1 VVTNATFLK
10 LRSIGKIARFA
21 ITFAV
26 AIFLVAC
33 SALLGLTDPTLDNSI
48 GEDGATDGPL
58 ADGAAGDGNSEA
70 ASSCPGINLAS
81 DPKNCG
87 ACAHDCLGGA
97 CTAGACQPVLIVND
111 TRIAPR
117 YMVEDSTTLY
127 FSNAR
132 SDTLISSVAKVDKS
146 GIDGSAPAQVLGNF
160 GDPDG
165 GNSKIIYPYQVSL
178 SASDLYVALT
188 ADEYTGNTY
197 LGGIAKCSTSTCPA
211 DVADNLYIP
220 KIDSYAVFSD
230 GTLIAYGYSDL
241 LDGGLGSQQNEA
253 RIYFPT
259 GNTTTTLVNVGGA
272 STVNFVIIDGSTV
285 YIAASD
291 GIYTTDETGNAG
303 PKLATVD
310 AEQMVVSNGVVY
322 FISLPSA
329 GAASIQSVPTAG
341 GAAPKILASGTYLD
355 TPTALAIDD
364 NYLYIADEGDLNVQT
379 DGHIYRCPISGC
391 PSDGGTP
398 TILSTGASDGNN
410 ARALVASDKDALY
423 WGNRYGQIWKLAK

>member
-1 VVTNATFLK
+1 MKSATFVS
-10 LRSIGKIARFA
+10 LRSVGKLARFA
-21 ITFAV
+21 IALSI

-48 GEDGATDGPL
+48 GDSGGSDGPIG
-58 ADGAAGDGNSEA
+58 DGAAGDGNSEA
-70 ASSCPGINLAS
+70 ASSCPGINIAT

-87 ACAHDCLGGA
+87 ACVHDCLGGA
-97 CTAGACQPVLIVND
+97 CNAGACQPVLIVND

-117 YMVEDSTTLY
+117 YMIEDSTTLY

-132 SDTLISSVAKVDKS
+132 SDTLISSIAKVAKS

-165 GNSKIIYPYQVSL
+165 GNTKIIYPYQVSL
-178 SASDLYVALT
+178 SATDLYVALT
-188 ADEYTGNTY
+188 ADEYIGNDY
-197 LGGIAKCSTSTCPA
+197 LGGIAKCSTTTCPA

-220 KIDSYAVFSD
+220 QIDSYAVFSD
-230 GTLIAYGYSDL
+230 GTQIAYGYSDL

-253 RIYFPT
+253 RVYFPT
-259 GNTTTTLVNVGGA
+259 GNTTTTLVNVGA
-272 STVNFVIIDGSTV
+272 AATVNFVVIDGPTI
-285 YIAASD
+285 YIATSS
-291 GIYTTDETGNAG
+291 GIYTTDQTGTAG

-329 GAASIQSVPTAG
+329 GAASVQSVPAAG
-341 GAAPKILASGTYLD
+341 GTAPTILATGTYLN
-355 TPTALAIDD
+355 TPTGLAIDSS
-364 NYLYIADEGDLNVQT
+364 YIYIADEGDLNVQT

-410 ARALVASDKDALY
+410 ARAIVASDKDALY